1 MGIPTQ
7 SIVKYRFIHNS
18 DRKFGAVL
26 GYVPAL
32 IQNEIGDFTPALFTK
47 AQIDEAIQR
56 ARANPEDAPTL
67 SWWQSLF
74 HKLT

>member
-1 MGIPTQ
+1 MGAPTD
-7 SIVKYRFIHNS
+7 SIIRYRFISNRE
-18 DRKFGAVL
+18 RKFGAGL

-32 IQNEIGDFTPALFTK
+32 IQNEIGDFTPALFTR

-56 ARANPEDAPTL
+56 ARSNPEDAPVL

-74 HKLT
+74 HKLR

>member
-1 MGIPTQ
+1 MGAPTE
-7 SIVKYRFIHNS
+7 SIIKYRFISN
-18 DRKFGAVL
+18 RERRFGANL

-32 IQNEIGDFTPALFTK
+32 IQNEVGDFTPALFTK
-47 AQIDEAIQR
+47 AQLDEAIAR
-56 ARANPEDAPTL
+56 ARSNPEDAPVL